1 MAVHAFAEPFAFHLQ
16 NKKSRPHAACTG
28 VMRLHPLRARPF
40 ARERSCPPTT
50 YRAVL

>member
-1 MAVHAFAEPFAFHLQ
+1 
-16 NKKSRPHAACTG
+16 
-28 VMRLHPLRARPF
+28 MRLHPLRARPF